1 MDDYLHHDKRI
12 RIITGH
18 YGSGKTEFAINY
30 SLRLAQESQKA
41 ALIDLDIVNPYFRS
55 REKQD
60 FLSENR
66 IKVISNSIGINVGV
80 DLPAISGEVDIPLQ
94 QNQYDVVIDAGGD
107 PVGARVLGRYNRYFQ
122 NGNYD
127 MFCVINAN
135 RPFTQ
140 NTADSIQ
147 MIQEIE
153 SAART
158 KVTGLINN
166 THMLKTSSVEDV
178 LKGQELISKISAE
191 LDIPVRYVSLL
202 ANLVDDLPENIQ
214 GEVFPIKLYMRED
227 WML

>member
-1 MDDYLHHDKRI
+1 MINQDKRI

-30 SLRLAQESQKA
+30 SLKLAQESQKT

-60 FLSENR
+60 LLNQNK
-66 IKVISNSIGINVGV
+66 IKVISNSLGINVGV
-80 DLPAISGEVDIPLQ
+80 DLPAISAEVESPLQ
-94 QNQYDVVIDAGGD
+94 NEHYDVIIDAGGD
-107 PVGARVLGRYNRYFQ
+107 PIGAKVLGRYNRYFQ

-140 NTADSIQ
+140 NLQDTIE
-147 MIQEIE
+147 MIKKIE
-153 SAART
+153 LSAQI

-166 THMLKTSSVEDV
+166 THMLKITSIDDV
-178 LKGQELISKISAE
+178 LKGQELIKKISAE
-191 LDIPVRYVSLL
+191 LNIPIRYISVME
-202 ANLVDDLPENIQ
+202 NLVDDLPDHIK
-214 GEVFPIKLYMRED
+214 GEVFPIKMYMRED
-227 WML
+227 WMS